1 MKIEL
6 SKIAKDLEEGAIT
19 EREAKTLLLGLF
31 SVSHCDFKTIKVGE
45 YIKCTKLY
53 PQSKKYT
60 VGKTYQIIKE
70 RNDNWCGV
78 QVALRDDHNKL
89 TWITREYGISY
100 TEFTLLS
107 CG

>member
-1 MKIEL
+1 MKTEL
-6 SKIAKDLEEGAIT
+6 SKIAKDLEKGMIT
-19 EREAKTLLLGLF
+19 EIEAKNLLLGLL

-70 RNDNWCGV
+70 RNNKWYGT
-78 QVALRDDHNKL
+78 QIALRDDHNKL
-89 TWITREYGISY
+89 TWINRGHGISY
-100 TEFTLLS
+100 TEFVLVS
-107 CG
+107 CL